1 MAQKKMQKMKKVKKK
16 KKWKKRKKNKNKKN
30 KKKGLI
36 GCLISA
42 EKCKK
47 RTKLAVH
54 LTRKNNLCTSKVSA
68 ILKNI
73 KNQNIQIQT
82 PSQSGVR
89 TGFKTRDW

>member
-1 MAQKKMQKMKKVKKK
+1 MEEEEEEQEQEEQEAEEGT
-16 KKWKKRKKNKNKKN
+16 N
-30 KKKGLI
+30 

-42 EKCKK
+42 EKCNK

-54 LTRKNNLCTSKVSA
+54 LTRKNYLSTSKVSA

-82 PSQSGVR
+82 PSQTGVH